1 MASLDTAR
9 KGKDNVSMPIFKPD
23 GNGNYYFV
31 DCIFKQKPMED
42 LYDEI
47 IEKIIQHRI
56 IKLVIENNIDTS
68 LKTLLTDRLKQR
80 GVNWCEIIEK
90 YNTVKKE
97 ERIKNNRGIVQK
109 FVVFLDKTL
118 TKPNSDYGRLMEN
131 MTKYSFDKPNL
142 HDDSVDSVCMFAS
155 EIIVGKFNFIKP
167 MACKRLF

>member
-1 MASLDTAR
+1 MCLCQYLNQTE
-9 KGKDNVSMPIFKPD
+9 
-23 GNGNYYFV
+23 
-31 DCIFKQKPMED
+31 MED

-118 TKPNSDYGRLMEN
+118 TKPHSDYGRLMEN

-167 MACKRLF
+167 IACKRLF